1 MILKI
6 AKNNNHN
13 YADVKLNYELSVKMF
28 KKNSEYLT
36 EKFLKIV

>member
-6 AKNNNHN
+6 AKNNNDN

-28 KKNSEYLT
+28 KK
-36 EKFLKIV
+36 K